1 LRREGGLALR
11 KKILLSLFFLL
22 IFSTV
27 LVFAQTEY
35 KVIDVIVKGNAKIST
50 QEILKIAGIEKN
62 TYISDDK
69 LNAVK
74 EKLEDSSYF
83 ISVVINKISQKDG
96 VVLEIN
102 VVESPF
108 LIFVNGIRFQGLQK
122 LSLKDIQDLII
133 LPYVGWTTDQL
144 IWEQRRKFMS
154 TGYFSDINVDQ
165 QKIDSGLILVFY
177 FKENPI
183 LDSIQI
189 NGLKRISKERVLE
202 LLGLK
207 EGILISEESILEKK
221 EALINSNLF
230 SDVDFKIEKKDN
242 KLSLVIN
249 LKENPLLSQIS
260 ISGLNKLEMK
270 DLIEVIGFK
279 GDIKGNY
286 IFLNTEIY
294 LSQVLLDNL
303 KSKLED
309 TGYFKEIFFKTTNLE
324 NSTAE
329 ININLKENP
338 WIVLVDVK
346 GLKNVSKDKF
356 FNIIKKTSKD
366 FLSDKYIEEKKNLL
380 LNSGYFSS
388 VDIKY
393 VVSPNNMAY
402 VTFIVKENPIL
413 DSINYKGISKV
424 TESEVDKYRIIN
436 KGDFITQDKIDEQ
449 VSKFKDLGYFEEVNV
464 ESVTN
469 EDKISLTFIF
479 KENPI
484 VNKISFVGL
493 TGVSIDSLNTILL
506 TKEGKPFNPDFV
518 KKDIINI
525 QNFLQQKGYV
535 FTALQSFSFTED
547 GELIFTFKE
556 YKVEDIGVEI
566 VPATETSVLGFL
578 AVLRGPTDKNVVKR
592 EISLKVGEPVNWE
605 KIKRDLQNIY
615 NVGIFEDVSVR
626 FEQGSSEEMVKVI
639 YVAKEKLS
647 GSFNFGGGYAT
658 DVGIYGFVEYKEGN
672 LFGKAKSL
680 SLQLSLTGFGKINYQ
695 LSFSDPWFMGG
706 RNSFQLDIYDK
717 KTTITGLTTP
727 TVGKTG
733 GAFSFSYPLGGL
745 WSLSLGFKY
754 EEITYLD
761 NSNPKSSVGSFKIGL
776 IRDSRDFY
784 LNPTQGNRQYVNLE
798 FAGGGSD
805 ANFIKYVGDFQ
816 WHIPLTNRES
826 TLTIM
831 EQKNR
836 QVLSFRLGLGYA
848 EGNIPTTEL
857 FTLGGSSSI
866 RGFYDNEF
874 KGDTFALLNIQ
885 YRIPLGNG
893 IYGVFFLDTGN
904 AWYSRDISSLSDIKL
919 YTGMGLGLRY
929 ETIIIPI
936 RFDFGYNFGNDPMDP
951 NTKWRIHFSFGDIF

>member
-1 LRREGGLALR
+1 M
-11 KKILLSLFFLL
+11 KKIVFLSLFFFL
-22 IFSTV
+22 IFSSV

-35 KVIDVIVKGNAKIST
+35 KVIDVIVKGNTKIST
-50 QEILKIAGIEKN
+50 QEILKIAGIGKN
-62 TYISDDK
+62 IYISDDK
-69 LNAVK
+69 LNAIK

-83 ISVVINKISQKDG
+83 ISVVLNKISQKDG
-96 VVLEIN
+96 IILEIN

-108 LIFVNGIRFQGLQK
+108 LIFVNGVRFQGLQK
-122 LSLKDIQDLII
+122 LALKDIQDSVI
-133 LPYVGWTTDQL
+133 LPYIGWTTDQL

-154 TGYFSDINVDQ
+154 KGYFSDIDITQ
-165 QKIDSGLILVFY
+165 EKIDSGVILTFY
-177 FKENPI
+177 FKENPV

-189 NGLKRISKERVLE
+189 NGLNRISKERVLE

-207 EGILISEESILEKK
+207 EGMLISEDAILEKK
-221 EALINSNLF
+221 EMLMYSGLF
-230 SDVDFKIEKKDN
+230 SEVDFKIEKKDN
-242 KLSLVIN
+242 KLSLNIN
-249 LKENPLLSQIS
+249 LKENPLLSKIS

-270 DLIEVIGFK
+270 DLMQVIGFK
-279 GDIKGNY
+279 GDIKGNS
-286 IFLNTEIY
+286 IFLNTEVY
-294 LSQVLLDNL
+294 LSQGLLDNL
-303 KSKLED
+303 RSRLED
-309 TGYFKEIFFKTTNLE
+309 TGYFKEIAFKTINLG
-324 NSTAE
+324 NNAAGLD
-329 ININLKENP
+329 INLKENP
-338 WIVLVDVK
+338 WIVLIDVK

-366 FLSDKYIEEKKNLL
+366 FLSEKYIEERKNLL
-380 LNSGYFSS
+380 INSGYFSY

-402 VTFIVKENPIL
+402 VTFIVRENPIL
-413 DSINYKGISKV
+413 ENISYKGLSKV
-424 TESEVDKYRIIN
+424 AESEVDKYRIIDR
-436 KGDFITQDKIDEQ
+436 GDFITQDKIDEQ
-449 VSKFKDLGYFEEVNV
+449 VSKFKELGYFEDVDV
-464 ESVTN
+464 ESITN

-484 VNKISFVGL
+484 VRKISFVGL
-493 TGVSIDSLNTILL
+493 TGVAIDYLKTILL
-506 TKEGKPFNPDFV
+506 TKEDSPFNTNFI

-535 FTALQSFSFTED
+535 FTVLQSFSFTED

-578 AVLRGPTDKNVVKR
+578 AVLRRPTDKNVIKR

-680 SLQLSLTGFGKINYQ
+680 SLQLSLTGLGKINYQ
-695 LSFSDPWFMGG
+695 LSFSDPWFLGG

-717 KTTITGLTTP
+717 KTTITDLTTS
-727 TVGKTG
+727 TVEKTG
-733 GAFSFSYPLGGL
+733 GAFSFSYPLGRL
-745 WSLSLGFKY
+745 WSLSFGFKY

-826 TLTIM
+826 TLTII

-836 QVLSFRLGLGYA
+836 QVLSFRLGLGYG

-874 KGDTFALLNIQ
+874 KGDTFALFNVQ

-893 IYGVFFLDTGN
+893 IYGVFFLDTGST
-904 AWYSRDISSLSDIKL
+904 WYSKDISSLSDIKL
-919 YTGMGLGLRY
+919 YTGVGLGLRY